1 MIYLYNLQSDI
12 EEKHNLALK
21 HPEIAERLRT
31 RLRTWTAELNPPGL
45 ALAPMAPTWN
55 DYFDHYLEGKI
66 VPVPTSKQSPPLDSH
81 QDWTARNAT
90 LTENDGVLE
99 VIPEKGAKGKLPFIT
114 QTQLKLKTP
123 VVAKVEM
130 KASTAGQARFA
141 WRTESQK
148 DFLPENTVA
157 VDVKTSNEWQSY
169 SVALPTK
176 DTIIHVRLHLPQGTT
191 WIRDIQFEPK

>member
-1 MIYLYNLQSDI
+1 MKRSILLIAAYFIGDNG
-12 EEKHNLALK
+12 APLK
-21 HPEIAERLRT
+21 IHKMDSP
-31 RLRTWTAELNPPGL
+31 LNGD
-45 ALAPMAPTWN
+45 A
-55 DYFDHYLEGKI
+55 GG
-66 VPVPTSKQSPPLDSH
+66 
-81 QDWTARNAT
+81 WTARNAT

-148 DFLPENTVA
+148 DFLPENA
-157 VDVKTSNEWQSY
+157 IAFDVKTSNEWQSY
-169 SVALPTK
+169 SVALSTT

-191 WIRDIQFEPK
+191 WIRDIQFESK